1 MPKKN
6 VYFISFIFQCMNA
19 KERYLA
25 IFDEN
30 QRKKLDRVP
39 TFVQY
44 LRPKFVE
51 LHRHKFEN
59 KSVPFNE
66 WFFRFRSA
74 YLMGFESVFAD
85 VHPGLRISQEVEVE
99 NEQGEKVLIS
109 WNGQK
114 PETSMGFYEGGYFSS
129 LENLYK
135 VKETLRIVDDSE
147 AIKKTMDQYD
157 KISPY
162 VFPVIGTSGIFDT
175 LWQSMGFKNFSRH
188 YRKNSKL
195 YQELIKYFAE
205 LTLIRIQAV
214 VDALGNRP
222 GVFCILDDI
231 AMKGRPMIPPKRW
244 EQDFGKY
251 YKEFCSILI
260 DAGLKVQFHADGD
273 MTKMIPYLEKVGISG
288 LQGWEGGAD
297 PVIINEK
304 HPDFVIIGFGDISQ
318 ILPFGSKEEIFN
330 HVKEL
335 MDAFKENRHFIIG
348 PSSVIYEGIP
358 FENVEYFI
366 EASRRYGQY

>member
-1 MPKKN
+1 MLKKNN

-25 IFDEN
+25 VFDEN
-30 QRKKLDRVP
+30 QRKKLDHVP

-44 LRPKFVE
+44 LRPEFVE
-51 LHRHKFEN
+51 LHRHKFVDE
-59 KSVPFNE
+59 KVPFQSNVSRFNE
-66 WFFRFRSA
+66 A
-74 YLMGFESVFAD
+74 YIMGFESVFAN
-85 VHPGLRISQEVEVE
+85 VHPGFRVSQVEVE
-99 NEQGEKVLIS
+99 NEQGEKVIIS

-114 PETSMGFYEGGYFSS
+114 PATSMGFYEGGYFSS

-147 AIKKTMDQYD
+147 GIKNLMDQFD

-162 VFPVIGTSGIFDT
+162 MFPVIGTGGIFDT

-205 LTLIRIQAV
+205 LTLISIQAV
-214 VDALGNRP
+214 VDALGSRP

-231 AMKGRPMIPPKRW
+231 AFKGRPMLSPERW

-251 YKEFCSILI
+251 YKKFCSILI
-260 DAGLKVQFHADGD
+260 DAGMKVQLHSDGD
-273 MTKMIPYLEKVGISG
+273 MTKMIPYLKKVGISG

-297 PVIINEK
+297 PIIINEK

-318 ILPFGSKEEIFN
+318 ILPFGSKDEIFN

-335 MDAFKENRHFIIG
+335 MDVLKENRHFIIG

-366 EASRRYGQY
+366 EATRHFGKY